1 MSSSSGGGITLTG
14 GRGEP
19 HAKLGGFV
27 SKGDTHAR
35 EQKEAE
41 KVAQQHDRATK
52 KKETQA
58 TMVADGRSG
67 LARQLQGMLAGG
79 PAPLLLAN

>member
-1 MSSSSGGGITLTG
+1 M
-14 GRGEP
+14 
-19 HAKLGGFV
+19 V
-27 SKGDTHAR
+27 VDDTHAR

-58 TMVADGRSG
+58 TMVAQGV
-67 LARQLQGMLAGG
+67 QLQPKLDAAIRACKTRRRIE
-79 PAPLLLAN
+79 PEALLCSRS